1 MNRYL
6 LPSSPFRILF
16 CSLICL
22 ATVLLRS
29 SGEAAETHRIILID
43 TSSTMRWKQN
53 INAIPNKTL
62 RERSRIDAIKK
73 PLKAYIKTKAKAGD
87 TLRIYTFAKPV
98 ELQQEEEK
106 GIIGIAKNVFKN
118 QNTLV
123 LTFSKAKLEDDLEEA
138 DDFVDKMDLIV
149 GTGRSRPTH
158 LYESMDKILGLATGL
173 IKDGKKVSVL
183 IISDGVDSSE
193 GKPFKDMGAVMKN
206 HNATI
211 KNLSG
216 KVFCKIVKFNLS
228 DSDKT
233 ALEKAKIGIKDARNL
248 EDEEVFEPKPEPK
261 IAIKA
266 AFEVQLNEKAVKE
279 RDVIWVNEK
288 PLVFTL
294 TDKTI
299 AKKMDKL
306 LEADQKDENLNYAWS
321 FNEKTKNK
329 PDKNQGPIDVRLGP
343 GDHEIN
349 LTVNEITKGG
359 LEDSAETLNFTIKKV
374 AVNAAIVKANAE
386 KRRAVQQGE
395 AVDFKFDFFGPEGAE
410 IEWHYGDGEKEKG
423 KKGEGKKHIYQVPS
437 PPGAPY
443 EVVVE
448 ITLPNEEV
456 IKKPLG
462 SVQVAMLNARAVAK
476 PNNPWPGEEVT
487 FTTSAKNVDSVI
499 WNVDGVEMEPND
511 LNFALTHTFEMEGK
525 VRVFAMVKQKGIDKP
540 LLADANIVVKDVL
553 PKIVV
558 DNANLFVGEETKYT
572 VTQANNGQ
580 PFPPGF
586 KVEVDLPEGGE
597 EKPAEIIFFTKA
609 AKKHEVKA
617 KITPKGSKKT
627 FLSEDAAILIVKDIK
642 INIDVEK
649 AKE

>member
-1 MNRYL
+1 
-6 LPSSPFRILF
+6 
-16 CSLICL
+16 
-22 ATVLLRS
+22 
-29 SGEAAETHRIILID
+29 
-43 TSSTMRWKQN
+43 MRWKQN
-53 INAIPNKTL
+53 KDIMPNKNL

-87 TLRIYTFAKPV
+87 TLRIYTFATPV
-98 ELQQEEEK
+98 ELHQEKEEDN
-106 GIIGIAKNVFKN
+106 IIAKAKSVFKN
-118 QNTLV
+118 QTTLV
-123 LTFSKAKLEDDLEEA
+123 LTFGKAKLEDDLEEA
-138 DDFVDKMDLIV
+138 DDFVDKMHLIV
-149 GTGRSRPTH
+149 GNGAGRPTH

-216 KVFCKIVKFNLS
+216 KVFCKIVKFKLS

-233 ALEKAKIGIKDARNL
+233 ALEEAKIGIKDARNL
-248 EDEEVFEPKPEPK
+248 EDEEVFEPEPEPEPKPEPK

-299 AKKMDKL
+299 AKKMDKPQD
-306 LEADQKDENLNYAWS
+306 ADQKDEILRYAWS
-321 FNEKTKNK
+321 YNDKTKNR
-329 PDKNQGPIDVRLGP
+329 PDKNQGPIDVQLGS

-349 LTVNEITKGG
+349 LTVNDITKGG
-359 LEDSAETLNFTIKKV
+359 PEDSAETLNFTIKKV
-374 AVNAAIVKANAE
+374 EVNAAIVEANAQ

-395 AVDFKFDFFGPEGAE
+395 AVDFKFEFFGPEGAE
-410 IEWHYGDGEKEKG
+410 IEWDYGDGAKEKG
-423 KKGEGKKHIYQVPS
+423 KKGEGKKHIYQEPS
-437 PPGAPY
+437 KPENPY
-443 EVVVE
+443 DVVVE
-448 ITLPNEEV
+448 ITLPNGEK
-456 IKKPLG
+456 IIKPLG
-462 SVQVAMLNARAVAK
+462 SVQVAMLNAVAVAK

-487 FTTSAKNVDSVI
+487 FNTAAKNVESVI
-499 WNVDGVEMEPND
+499 WNVGGVPMEPD
-511 LNFALTHTFEMEGK
+511 PDGLNFALTHTFEMPGPVK
-525 VRVFAMVKQKGIDKP
+525 VVAMIKQKGLDKP
-540 LLADANIVVKDVL
+540 IPADASIVVKEVL

-558 DNANLFVGEETKYT
+558 AKKNLFVGEETKYT

-586 KVEVDLPEGGE
+586 KVEVVLPADGKEVLPADGK
-597 EKPAEIIFFTKA
+597 EKPAQKIFFTKA
-609 AKKHEVKA
+609 AKEYKVEA
-617 KITPKGSKKT
+617 KITPKGSKIAFPCKV
-627 FLSEDAAILIVKDIK
+627 AAILTVKAIK
-642 INIDVEK
+642 IDIDVGK